1 LAIAWYNPLSSLR
14 QPEIKLVIIPKIMK
28 LKLPMPAIVIA
39 TCFYIA
45 SAHAQEFSLKKD
57 VILKDK
63 VPYAKLTGESSLFK
77 DTDLLVSSLNG
88 DPLFTIKTW
97 KYPTGN
103 PAYKA
108 LKGVK
113 IEFKASGKSLIRTT
127 TAYAKSKLVEEL
139 FHFWSDLVVN
149 NAIDPKAEADYI
161 SKFDNNEV
169 VRAQLYEKTE
179 SEYLKKMQPVKRDTA
194 AAIEV
199 KVTSQVTNKDG
210 SITQETDIYQDG
222 VYIVSTRKW
231 WTSEWEV
238 AFYRR
243 VDEAMEVNDT
253 ATKKI
258 QIATLTIPS
267 TALSQ
272 GIGTS
277 DLFINRDIAV
287 REIKIPAPKECEKQM
302 VRYLAKLGYL

>member
-1 LAIAWYNPLSSLR
+1 LSWLTAVYRLTHKKNPEKNGECFIKLHHTPVGRWFYIILAIAWYNPLSSLR

-88 DPLFTIKTW
+88 HPLFTIKTW

-169 VRAQLYEKTE
+169 VAHNC
-179 SEYLKKMQPVKRDTA
+179 MKRRSRNT
-194 AAIEV
+194 
-199 KVTSQVTNKDG
+199 
-210 SITQETDIYQDG
+210 
-222 VYIVSTRKW
+222 
-231 WTSEWEV
+231 
-238 AFYRR
+238 
-243 VDEAMEVNDT
+243 
-253 ATKKI
+253 
-258 QIATLTIPS
+258 
-267 TALSQ
+267 
-272 GIGTS
+272 
-277 DLFINRDIAV
+277 
-287 REIKIPAPKECEKQM
+287 
-302 VRYLAKLGYL
+302 

>member
-1 LAIAWYNPLSSLR
+1 MAAIA
-14 QPEIKLVIIPKIMK
+14 
-28 LKLPMPAIVIA
+28 IVA
-39 TCFYIA
+39 CFYVV
-45 SAHAQEFSLKKD
+45 SANAQEYSLKKD

-113 IEFKASGKSLIRTT
+113 IEFKASSKSLIRSTT
-127 TAYAKSKLVEEL
+127 NYSKNKLVEEL
-139 FHFWSDLVVN
+139 FHFWSDLIVN
-149 NAIDPKAEADYI
+149 NAVDPKAEADYI

-169 VRAQLYEKTE
+169 ARAQLYEKTE
-179 SEYLKKMQPVKRDTA
+179 SEYLKKMAPVQRDTTA
-194 AAIEV
+194 TIEV
-199 KVTSQVTNKDG
+199 NVTSQVTNKDG
-210 SITQETDIYQDG
+210 SITQETEIYQGG
-222 VYIVSTRKW
+222 VYLVSTRKQ

-238 AFYRR
+238 AFYRK
-243 VDEAMEVNDT
+243 VDVAMEVNDT

-258 QIATLTIPS
+258 QIATLTIPP

-272 GIGTS
+272 GIGNS
-277 DLFINRDIAV
+277 DLFLNRDIAT
-287 REIKIPAPKECEKQM
+287 REIKIPAPKECEKQI
-302 VRYLAKLGYL
+302 VKYLTKLGYL

>member
-1 LAIAWYNPLSSLR
+1 MSAIA
-14 QPEIKLVIIPKIMK
+14 
-28 LKLPMPAIVIA
+28 IA
-39 TCFYIA
+39 ACFYVV
-45 SAHAQEFSLKKD
+45 SANAQEFSLKKD

-113 IEFKASGKSLIRTT
+113 IEFKASGKSLIRSTNN
-127 TAYAKSKLVEEL
+127 YSKNKLVEEL
-139 FHFWSDLVVN
+139 FHFWSDLIVN
-149 NAIDPKAEADYI
+149 NAIDPKAEVDYI
-161 SKFDNNEV
+161 SKFDNNDV
-169 VRAQLYEKTE
+169 ALAQLYEKTE
-179 SEYLKKMQPVKRDTA
+179 SEYLKKMEPVKRDTA
-194 AAIEV
+194 ATIEV
-199 KVTSQVTNKDG
+199 NVTSQVTNKDG
-210 SITQETDIYQDG
+210 SITQETEIYQGG
-222 VYIVSTRKW
+222 VYLMSTRKL
-231 WTSEWEV
+231 WTSQWEV
-238 AFYRR
+238 AFYRK

-258 QIATLTIPS
+258 QIATLTIPP

-272 GIGTS
+272 GIGNS

-287 REIKIPAPKECEKQM
+287 REIKIPAPKECEKQI
-302 VRYLAKLGYL
+302 VRYLTKLGYL